1 MSESHL
7 AEAAGLQLKHVTE
20 LESGQLE
27 LTNSRDLVKI
37 ARALDVPLA
46 ELTGEVPAFRKN
58 LAAHQVAFSIREIL
72 LERDFLSLLRD
83 GTVELSSVYLEEFAE
98 RLEEVW
104 GFVHRSDYTAVQ
116 DLLANLLRETDDH
129 ARRSGADAIAFA
141 QLSDVY
147 QAASAVI
154 SSVGETDLT
163 WVCGDRA
170 VFAAENAGDRLR
182 VGASLFRL
190 EHVFIRSGHFEDE
203 VRVAAGD
210 KSLLESS
217 DGSTNIS
224 SATIEGSLAL
234 VRAIGNARLGLRS
247 LAEEDLQTA

>member
-58 LAAHQVAFSIREIL
+58 LAGHQVASSIREIL

-98 RLEEVW
+98 RLEEV
-104 GFVHRSDYTAVQ
+104 
-116 DLLANLLRETDDH
+116 
-129 ARRSGADAIAFA
+129 
-141 QLSDVY
+141 
-147 QAASAVI
+147 
-154 SSVGETDLT
+154 
-163 WVCGDRA
+163 
-170 VFAAENAGDRLR
+170 
-182 VGASLFRL
+182 
-190 EHVFIRSGHFEDE
+190 
-203 VRVAAGD
+203 
-210 KSLLESS
+210 
-217 DGSTNIS
+217 
-224 SATIEGSLAL
+224 
-234 VRAIGNARLGLRS
+234 
-247 LAEEDLQTA
+247 